1 MHRTRCLTRRELLKG
16 AAAAALVGP
25 CVVSSSALG
34 AGDRP
39 APSNR
44 IGAAIVGT
52 GGQGG
57 GHVGGLCGQPD
68 VQVLA
73 VCDVDRG
80 HREHNKKVVEDR
92 YSRETGGTYAGC
104 AAYGDFREVMA
115 RSDVDAVLIAT
126 PEHWHALCSI
136 AAAKAGKDIYC
147 EKPMAGTIAEGR
159 AAADA
164 VRRYGRVFQTGS
176 QERSGQARVACEL
189 VRNGRIGKL
198 HTIRTFL
205 PVDGYAQGSVK
216 EEPVPDGFDYDFWLG
231 PRPWEP
237 YTSQRC
243 FFNFRWILDYSDGEL
258 TDRGCHVNDIALWGA
273 GPLLAGPVEI
283 EGKGR
288 FRTDPLWNVPIE
300 FHIEYTYANGLKIIC
315 DTNGPRGI
323 RFEGTEGW
331 VFVAIHGGHLTA
343 EPASVLKSVIGP
355 DEVHLHASRGHHR
368 DWIDA
373 IKTRGDTVAPA
384 EAGHR
389 TASFCHLGLI
399 ALLTGRKVKWD
410 LEKEEFINDSEAQRL
425 VHRPM
430 RSPWRLTI

>member
-1 MHRTRCLTRRELLKG
+1 MHRTRYLTRRDLLKG

-25 CVVSSSALG
+25 YVITSSALG

-57 GHVGGLCGQPD
+57 GHVGALSGQPD

-80 HREHNKKVVEDR
+80 NREHHKQVVEDR
-92 YSRETGGTYAGC
+92 YSREAGGTYAGC
-104 AAYGDFREVMA
+104 GAYGDFREVMA
-115 RSDVDAVLIAT
+115 RSDIDAVLIAT
-126 PEHWHALCSI
+126 PEHWHALCAV

-164 VRRYGRVFQTGS
+164 VKRYGRVFQTGS
-176 QERSGQARVACEL
+176 QERSGQARYACEL
-189 VRNGRIGKL
+189 VRNGRLGKL

-205 PVDGYAQGSVK
+205 PVDGYTQGEVK

-237 YTSQRC
+237 YTPKRC
-243 FFNFRWILDYSDGEL
+243 NFNFRWILDYSDGEL

-273 GPLLAGPVEI
+273 GPLLVGPVEI

-288 FRTDPLWNVPIE
+288 FRQDSLWNVPIE

-315 DTNGPRGI
+315 DTSGPRGI

-331 VFVAIHGGHLTA
+331 IFVAIHGGHLTA

-355 DEVHLHASRGHHR
+355 DEVRLHASKGHHR

-373 IKTRGDTVAPA
+373 IKTRGETVAPA

-399 ALLTGRKVKWD
+399 AMLMGRKLKWD
-410 LEKEEFINDSEAQRL
+410 LEKERFINDQEAQRL

-430 RSPWRLTI
+430 RSPWRL

>member
-1 MHRTRCLTRRELLKG
+1 MTYLTRRQLLKG

-25 CVVSSSALG
+25 YMIPSSALG

-80 HREHNKKVVEDR
+80 HRERNKKVVEDR

-126 PEHWHALCSI
+126 PEHWHALCAI

-189 VRNGRIGKL
+189 VRNGRLGKL

-205 PVDGYAQGSVK
+205 PVDGYTQGTVK

-273 GPLLAGPVEI
+273 GPLLVGPVEI

-323 RFEGTEGW
+323 KFEGTEGW
-331 VFVAIHGGHLTA
+331 IFVAIHGGHLTA

-355 DEVHLHASRGHHR
+355 NEVHLHASRGHHR

>member
-1 MHRTRCLTRRELLKG
+1 MHRTCCLTRRELLKG

-25 CVVSSSALG
+25 CVISSSALG

-44 IGAAIVGT
+44 IGAALVGT

-57 GHVGGLCGQPD
+57 GHVGVLCGQPD

-159 AAADA
+159 AAAAA

-189 VRNGRIGKL
+189 VRNGRLGKI

-205 PVDGYAQGSVK
+205 PVDGYTQGPVR
-216 EEPVPDGFDYDFWLG
+216 EEPVPDGFDYNFWLG

-273 GPLLAGPVEI
+273 GPLMVGPVEI

-300 FHIEYTYANGLKIIC
+300 FHIEYTYANGLKMIC

-323 RFEGTEGW
+323 KFEGTEGW
-331 VFVAIHGGHLTA
+331 IFVAIHGGHLTA
-343 EPASVLKSVIGP
+343 EPASVLKSAIGP
-355 DEVHLHASRGHHR
+355 DEVHLHASKGHHR

-373 IKTRGDTVAPA
+373 IKDRGDTVAPA

-410 LEKEEFINDSEAQRL
+410 LEKEEFINDPEAQRL